1 MSSIAELVAAVAAKT
16 GARLWVC
23 DRTRGQNG
31 HEVISGHDVTYYTLT
46 GVGKGRKVV
55 KIDSLFYGEAAPI
68 HGQPFETMAELEAVV
83 KTEAKPVK

>member
-1 MSSIAELVAAVAAKT
+1 MSSITELVAAVAAKT
-16 GARLWVC
+16 GERLWVC

-31 HEVISGHDVTYYTLT
+31 HEVISGHDVTYYTLS

-55 KIDSLFYGEAAPI
+55 KIDNQFWGEVAPI
-68 HGQPFETMAELEAVV
+68 HGQPFATMAQLEQVV